1 LAAATLSAAPVA
13 PPTLVVNDCGRPLG
27 MSRPRTNPHLR
38 METKG
43 AIGLAQDLALVRLSA
58 TLP

>member
-13 PPTLVVNDCGRPLG
+13 PPTLNDCGRPLG